1 MPKAAKSSFTTVC
14 PLIRLSA
21 HRGEPEVD
29 GPPGGPGEDR
39 TSLAVV
45 ADLSFG
51 RITEDGGFGSGAQG
65 AEAGRAFC
73 IRRFLLPA
81 LLWTSAS
88 VDTAD
93 HKGEG
98 SRTGRW
104 DSTRPGSKRELA
116 GAVPDQA
123 EGNAAWLKLFS
134 RCEQYERKS
143 LLGLATAIENL
154 SARLSRTK

>member
-1 MPKAAKSSFTTVC
+1 M
-14 PLIRLSA
+14 SA
-21 HRGEPEVD
+21 HRGEPELD

-51 RITEDGGFGSGAQG
+51 RITEDGGFGSAAQG

-81 LLWTSAS
+81 LLRAFAS
-88 VDTAD
+88 IDTTN
-93 HKGEG
+93 HKGQG
-98 SRTGRW
+98 NRTGRQ
-104 DSTRPGSKRELA
+104 DSAPPGRKRELA

-123 EGNAAWLKLFS
+123 EGNAAGS
-134 RCEQYERKS
+134 VAE
-143 LLGLATAIENL
+143 AIFKVRAIREEEL
-154 SARLSRTK
+154 IGPGDRD